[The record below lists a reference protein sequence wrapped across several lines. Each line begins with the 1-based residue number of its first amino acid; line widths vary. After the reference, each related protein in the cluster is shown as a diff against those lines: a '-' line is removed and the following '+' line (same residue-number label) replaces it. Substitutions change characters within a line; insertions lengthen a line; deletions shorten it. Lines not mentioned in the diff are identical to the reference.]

1 MAMTTPVPLPYAV
14 PRARRGSGTRT
25 DPEIERVTKLAKVL
39 DHNLVDPFVGFVLP
53 GVGDLLGSL
62 LGLYT
67 VALAVRRKMS
77 PVIVARMLMNLALD
91 AALGVVPL
99 VGDLFDLGF
108 KANQKNVALL
118 GERAEGGGRATR
130 KDWLAVVGAALAF
143 GLAMGLAIYA
153 VVRLVGAV
161 ASWL

>member
-1 MAMTTPVPLPYAV
+1 MAMTTPVPLPYVV

-25 DPEIERVTKLAKVL
+25 DSEVERVTKIARVL
-39 DHNLVDPFVGFVLP
+39 DHNLVDPLMGFVLP

-67 VALAVRRKMS
+67 VTLAVRRKMS
-77 PVIVARMLMNLALD
+77 PVIIARMLMNLALD

-118 GERAEGGGRATR
+118 GERAEAGGRATK
-130 KDWLAVVGAALAF
+130 KDWLYVVGAVLAF
-143 GLAMGLAIYA
+143 AAAVGLAVYA
-153 VVRLVGAV
+153 VVRIVGAV